1 VVSYL
6 NGKGTMTDFTGRS
19 VLITGG
25 AGAIGKTTARVF
37 LEKGARVALVDLS
50 PEALEATAAE
60 LSEIGE
66 VITIAADVSDETAVK
81 RYVDDTVKAFGTI
94 DVFFNNAGIE
104 GKITTIVN
112 TDVNVFDKVL
122 AVNLRGPFLGLK
134 HVLPVMIANGK
145 GSIINTS
152 SEAGLDGAPNLGDYV
167 ASKHGV
173 TGLTKTAALEVATTG
188 VRVNSI
194 HPSPVNTVMMRR
206 LEEILGEGDPDSIKK
221 DFESVNPMGRYSETI
236 EIANVVVFLAS
247 DEASFMTG
255 AQVRIDGGSGAR

>member
-1 VVSYL
+1 
-6 NGKGTMTDFTGRS
+6 MTDFTGRS

-25 AGAIGKTTARVF
+25 AGAIGKATARIF
-37 LEKGARVALVDLS
+37 LDQGARVALVDLS
-50 PEALEATAAE
+50 ADALAATSDE
-60 LSEIGE
+60 LGELGE
-66 VITIAADVSDETAVK
+66 VITIAADVSVEADVQ
-81 RYVDDTVKAFGTI
+81 RYVHETVNAFGTI

-104 GKITTIVN
+104 GKITRIVD

-134 HVLPVMIANGK
+134 HVLPVMIAKGK

-173 TGLTKTAALEVATTG
+173 TGLTKTAALEVAKTG

-194 HPSPVNTVMMRR
+194 HPSPVNTLMMRR
-206 LEEILGEGDPDSIKK
+206 LENILGEGDPDAIKK
-221 DFESVNPMGRYSETI
+221 DFESVNPMGRYSEAT

-247 DEASFMTG
+247 DEASFITG
-255 AQVRIDGGSGAR
+255 SQVRIDGGSGAR

>member
-1 VVSYL
+1 
-6 NGKGTMTDFTGRS
+6 MTDFTGRS

-25 AGAIGKTTARVF
+25 AGAIGKATARIF
-37 LEKGARVALVDLS
+37 LDQGARVALVDLS
-50 PEALEATAAE
+50 ADALAAAAE
-60 LSEIGE
+60 ELGELGE
-66 VITIAADVSDETAVK
+66 VITVAADVSVEADVQ
-81 RYVDDTVKAFGTI
+81 RYVDETVNTFGTI

-104 GKITTIVN
+104 GKITRIVD

-134 HVLPVMIANGK
+134 HVLPVMIAKGK

-173 TGLTKTAALEVATTG
+173 TGLTKTAALEVAKTG

-194 HPSPVNTVMMRR
+194 HPSPVNTLMMRR
-206 LEEILGEGDPDSIKK
+206 LENILGEGDPDAIKK
-221 DFESVNPMGRYSETI
+221 DFESVNPMGRYSEAT

-247 DEASFMTG
+247 DEASFITG
-255 AQVRIDGGSGAR
+255 SQVRIDGGSGAR